1 MGMKAKK
8 LYTGALYRDL
18 THEKA
23 KCYCLQN
30 PDFVITR
37 REWDGYHFIKDGDY
51 FIMLKEGILLN
62 CGSCLYDLSEK
73 VYDID
78 KKDWITAHRSEMGVK
93 KESKAP
99 ELTWKE
105 YQYYCKKGFKVFEYH
120 PYFSNMLEPVEDF
133 KLPPVH
139 GFERNK

>member
-1 MGMKAKK
+1 MAMKAKK

-62 CGSCLYDLSEK
+62 CGSCLDDLSEK

-99 ELTWKE
+99 ELTWEE
-105 YQYYCKKGFKVFEYH
+105 YQYYCNHGFKAFEYY
-120 PYFSNMLEPVEDF
+120 PYSFNISGSLEDAKV
-133 KLPPVH
+133 PPIC
-139 GFERNK
+139 GFEKNK